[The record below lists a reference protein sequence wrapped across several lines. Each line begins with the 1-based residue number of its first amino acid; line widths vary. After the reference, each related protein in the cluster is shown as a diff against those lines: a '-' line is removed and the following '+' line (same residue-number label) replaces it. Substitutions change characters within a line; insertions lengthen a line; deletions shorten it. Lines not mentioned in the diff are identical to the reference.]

1 MKRIISVMLAAAIL
15 AVSLTVGIIGFS
27 PRVKALDIDYKC
39 GDDITWSLDTET
51 GVLSLDGTG
60 EIYKYDTDMPWCKY
74 ASHIKSVVISEGI
87 TLIPYGVF
95 KDLNNV
101 VSISLPA
108 SLEVIK
114 DSSALFS
121 LEKLIIP
128 SNSQLYYVDSNFA
141 LRSKWYA
148 KLSANAPFYIGSV
161 LCGFKG
167 TPTENKSIVIK
178 DGTIAIRE
186 KAFKDLAN
194 ITDISFPNTLKYIGK
209 EAFKGTGWYDSQP
222 DGAVYAGSVFLTYK
236 GTMQLA
242 DADLIIKYGTKGIA
256 DRAFYNNKIIN
267 SVTIPASVEI
277 IGNYAFY
284 NCNNLTEAKTESG
297 ICLKEIWDRAFSHTK
312 ITEFSFPD
320 SLEYIGLF
328 AFDDTSL
335 KYVCLP
341 SSVKMDDGVFANS
354 AFIQKFEVS
363 PDNPYYCSDSDG
375 VLFNKDKSVLINFPP
390 KTSLLEYTVP
400 EGVLYISYYAFSYC
414 KLHKLTF
421 NDELLS
427 TGRSLFYQCYIEIID
442 LGKGLPEL
450 SDSMFW
456 SNWCTA
462 RLTIPENI
470 KTIKGGALGYQL
482 SYLYFPSKDVVFD
495 TTWDNTTEEATFFC
509 YKYST
514 AYEYAMQNNIPVV
527 LFSDDNI
534 GDYSALEYAVNK
546 AKSLAPGKMEHW
558 AYWDMM
564 ALIENIPW
572 NIDASYQSDIDSMTD
587 EINSYLSKI
596 RVTWSD
602 YSAVDEAIA
611 RASAVDRDLYTVE
624 SLARLD
630 AAVASVQRYCDV
642 ADKDLIYE
650 YVKNIDLAIQN
661 LEEKIG
667 DYRGMNEAV
676 SAAESIDRSLYTEES
691 LSALD
696 QAVEAARNAD
706 KTDDQSVINS
716 YTQSI
721 LDALDKLEYKP
732 ADFSPLNGILNTANS
747 INRRFYTP
755 ESLAELDRAVAAID
769 YGLTINK
776 QEQVSEWA
784 LQIEAAINNLEYLPA
799 DYSAVEAAILKAE
812 ALDKRLYSEI
822 TLIAL
827 NAAINSVDYS
837 LDITEQTKVDSYAQ
851 TIENAILSLEYAAV
865 VLRHEPCGVIVSAT
879 AKEIDPDTV
888 LAVEEVDSSEHE
900 GTNFAVGGSIKS
912 LHFYDIKLV
921 LEAQIVQPD
930 GTVTV
935 KIRLADGVDPAKC
948 KVYHVTDDIVNPLV
962 RFAST
967 IDGNYIVFETTHFSE
982 FAVIEV
988 ETVLDSIEVSE
999 LPAKTVYEIGSQLDL
1014 SGIKVIANFSDG
1026 TSKEVDGFNVGM
1038 VTLDSAGIKKITVY
1052 YTYGGITKTAEFE
1065 VTVLGGKPSADIVS
1079 DGKSIEHIN
1088 KKLGLFELYTKAS
1101 IQLGCL
1107 TENSD
1112 GCTLR
1117 WSSDNSKVSVDP
1129 NGKVTCKGLFGAKKA
1144 NITVEVVDGGGNVV
1158 GTDTVTVV
1166 FYKLPFQL
1174 SRLATQ
1180 ALSEIK
1186 RTFSIW

>member
-1 MKRIISVMLAAAIL
+1 MLTAAIL
-15 AVSLTVGIIGFS
+15 AVSVTAGIIGFS
-27 PRVKALDIDYKC
+27 PRVKAADIDYKC
-39 GDDITWSLDTET
+39 GDDITWSLDTQT
-51 GVLSLDGTG
+51 GVLSLDGSG
-60 EIYKYDTDMPWCKY
+60 ETYDYSKNRAPWYSY
-74 ASHIKSVVISEGI
+74 AYCIKSVVISEGI
-87 TLIPYGVF
+87 TVIGQGLFINHSGIVSLSLPSTLKEYRDTTASLPSLETILIP
-95 KDLNNV
+95 D
-101 VSISLPA
+101 
-108 SLEVIK
+108 E
-114 DSSALFS
+114 SS
-121 LEKLIIP
+121 
-128 SNSQLYYVDSNFA
+128 LYYAPPGFAKSSVWYSN
-141 LRSKWYA
+141 LPDCSPVYLGR
-148 KLSANAPFYIGSV
+148 L
-161 LCGFKG
+161 LLGFKG
-167 TPTENKSIVIK
+167 TPAENTAVEIE
-178 DGTIAIRE
+178 DGTISISE
-186 KAFKDLAN
+186 KAFNGIAN
-194 ITDISFPNTLKYIGK
+194 ITDISFPDTLKYIG
-209 EAFKGTGWYDSQP
+209 EAAFEGTGWYDSQP
-222 DGAVYAGSVFLTYK
+222 DGAVYAGSVFLAYK
-236 GTMQLA
+236 GTMQLS
-242 DADLIIKYGTKGIA
+242 DVDLIIEDGTKGIA
-256 DRAFYNNKIIN
+256 DKAFYSNAMVN

-284 NCNNLTEAKTESG
+284 NCKNLTEAKVEDGSR
-297 ICLKEIWDRAFSHTK
+297 LKAIRSFAFWCCR
-312 ITEFSFPD
+312 ITEFVFPD
-320 SLEYIGLF
+320 SLEIIETSAF
-328 AFDDTSL
+328 AGTYL
-335 KYVCLP
+335 KSVCLP
-341 SSVKMDDGVFANS
+341 SSVKLGNTVFTYTGT
-354 AFIQKFEVS
+354 IQKFEVS
-363 PDNPYYCSDSDG
+363 PNNPYYCSDSDG
-375 VLFNKDKSVLINFPP
+375 VLFNKDKTVLINFPCKP
-390 KTSLLEYTVP
+390 SMHEYTVP
-400 EGVLYISYYAFSYC
+400 NGTVSIENAAFSRC
-414 KLHKLTF
+414 SLHKLTL
-421 NDELLS
+421 NDDLQS
-427 TGRSLFYQCYIEIID
+427 TNGSLFGKCSIEIIN
-442 LGKGLPEL
+442 LGKGLTKL
-450 SDSMFW
+450 GDGLFRD
-456 SNWCTA
+456 NQTTDY
-462 RLTIPENI
+462 LTIPENI
-470 KTIKGGALGYQL
+470 ATIENFALGYNL
-482 SYLYFPSKDVVFD
+482 NCIYFPNKDVVFN
-495 TTWDNTTEEATFFC
+495 TNWYNTTEEATFFC

-514 AYEYAMQNNIPVV
+514 AYEYALQNNIPVV
-527 LFSDDNI
+527 LFSDDSI

-546 AKSLAPGKMEHW
+546 AKSLALGKMEHW

-611 RASAVDRDLYTVE
+611 AAAAVDRDLYTDE

-630 AAVASVQRYCDV
+630 AAVASVKRHCDV

-667 DYRGMNEAV
+667 DYSGMNEAV

-706 KTDDQSVINS
+706 KTDDQSIINE

-721 LDALDKLEYKP
+721 TEALEKLEYKP

-769 YGLTINK
+769 YGLTIDK

-784 LQIEAAINNLEYLPA
+784 LQIESAINKLEYLPA
-799 DYSAVEAAILKAE
+799 DYSAVNAAVEKAE
-812 ALDKRLYSEI
+812 KLDRRYYSELS
-822 TLIAL
+822 LIAL
-827 NAAINSVDYS
+827 NAAINSVDYN
-837 LDITEQTKVDSYAQ
+837 LNITEQSKVNFYAQ
-851 TIENAILSLEYAAV
+851 KIENAILSLEYAAV

-888 LAVEEVDSSEHE
+888 LSVEEVDSSEHE

-930 GTVTV
+930 GTVSV

-999 LPAKTVYEIGSQLDL
+999 LPVKTVYEIGNQLDL
-1014 SGIKVIANFSDG
+1014 LGIKVIANFSDG
-1026 TSKEVDGFNVGM
+1026 ASKEVDDFNVGM
-1038 VTLDSAGIKKITVY
+1038 TALDSAGIKKIAVY

-1065 VTVLGGKPSADIVS
+1065 VTVLDRKPSADIVS
-1079 DGKSIEHIN
+1079 DSKSIECIN
-1088 KKLGLFELYTKAS
+1088 KKLGLFELYSRAS

-1117 WSSDNSKVSVDP
+1117 WSSDNPKVSVDP

-1144 NITVEVVDGGGNVV
+1144 NITVEVVDGGGNIV

-1186 RTFSIW
+1186 HTFSIW